1 MVGRANRAQEATM
14 STPVQT
20 ALGAFVW
27 HDHGSKDPKKAQ
39 EFYTALFGW
48 EAKAQPEMDY
58 TAIEADGK
66 QHGGFWP
73 PAEGDEL
80 RPQWVGH
87 VLVSDVDEVAARAEA
102 AGASILFGPMDVP
115 GGRRFAGIRDPEGA
129 FISAYYAPG
138 EEPPQG
144 VFGWDELYVD
154 DIEGA
159 KSFYT
164 EVFGWTTS
172 EMEMGE
178 GRSYTIFSSGDQQ
191 RAGAMT
197 KPGPMPSHWLVY
209 ILSDDVD
216 AHAEKAK
223 ALGAQVF
230 MEPFD
235 TPGVGRLAILA
246 DPTGVPFGLFKSEQ

>member
-1 MVGRANRAQEATM
+1 M

-27 HDHGSKDPKKAQ
+27 HDHGSKDPQKAQ

-48 EAKAQPEMDY
+48 KAKALPDINY

-73 PAEGDEL
+73 PTEGDIP
-80 RPQWVGH
+80 PQWIGH
-87 VLVSDVDEVAARAEA
+87 VLVEDVDGTASRAEA
-102 AGASILFGPMDVP
+102 AGGSILFGPMDAP
-115 GGRRFAGIRDPEGA
+115 EGRRFATFSDPEGA
-129 FISAYYAPG
+129 AISAYSSPG
-138 EEPPQG
+138 DSSPPPG

-154 DIEGA
+154 DIEAA

-178 GRSYTIFSSGDQQ
+178 GQSYTIFSSGDQQ

-216 AHAEKAK
+216 GHAKKAK
-223 ALGAQVF
+223 ELGAQVY

-235 TPGVGRLAILA
+235 VPTVGRMAILA
-246 DPTGVPFGLFKSEQ
+246 DPAGAPFGIFKAEEQ